1 MEGLGA
7 LVAAGESFDL
17 AQNDNFFGEGDP
29 AGVVDSLLWTG

>member
-29 AGVVDSLLWTG
+29 AGVGG